1 MAPTRFYPLRV
12 AQVEVDTRDASVI
25 SFDVPEA
32 LRETFRY
39 EPGQHL
45 TVRTQI
51 EGTEIRRSYS
61 ICASAAEQRLRI
73 AIKRVDD
80 GLFSGWAAEHM
91 KPGATLDC
99 LPPAGHFGVPIEA
112 GLARHHVAFAAGSG
126 ITPVLSIIKTVLE
139 VERDSR
145 VTLFYGNRASSSV
158 MFREAIE
165 DLKDRYTTRFNLVF
179 ILSREKQEID
189 LFNGRIDAAKCDA
202 LLTHWIDPASIDVA
216 YICGPQAMMADVLA
230 SLQRHG
236 VARERIRLE
245 LFDSGLPKG
254 ARAQPKQAVEGART
268 CAVTVVQDGRS
279 RVFEFEKGA
288 MTLLDAGL
296 DQGLELP
303 YSCKG
308 GVCSTCRC
316 KLTAG
321 EVDMDANYA
330 LEDYE
335 VARGYILTCQSFPVS
350 DALTLNYDE

>member
-1 MAPTRFYPLRV
+1 MTPVQFHPLRV
-12 AQVEVDTRDASVI
+12 TRVEADTRDATVVT
-25 SFDVPEA
+25 FEAPAA
-32 LRETFRY
+32 LRAAFHY

-45 TVRTQI
+45 TVRAKVAN
-51 EGTEIRRSYS
+51 TEVRRSYS
-61 ICASAAEQRLRI
+61 ICAAGAEQCLRI

-80 GLFSGWAAEHM
+80 GLFSTWAADYLQ
-91 KPGATLDC
+91 PGATLEC
-99 LPPAGHFGVPIEA
+99 MAPAGHFGVPIVA

-139 VERDSR
+139 TEADSR
-145 VTLFYGNRASSSV
+145 VTLFYGNRASSTV
-158 MFREAIE
+158 MFREALE
-165 DLKDRYTTRFNLVF
+165 DLKDRYTARFNLVF

-202 LLTHWIDPASIDVA
+202 LLTQWLDPTSIDVA

-236 VARERIRLE
+236 VARDRIRLE

-254 ARAQPKQAVEGART
+254 ARAQPRKAVQGARNCT
-268 CAVTVVQDGRS
+268 VTVIQEGRS
-279 RVFEFEKGA
+279 RSFEFEKGA
-288 MTLLDAGL
+288 TTVLDAGL
-296 DQGLELP
+296 DQGVELP

-316 KLTAG
+316 KLAAG

-335 VARGYILTCQSFPVS
+335 VARGYILPCQSFPVS
-350 DALTLNYDE
+350 DTLTLNYDE